1 MTLAD
6 EQRHRFVAA
15 ARALVGRDFRHRGR
29 FRDGGGGDCVGVVVV
44 AERAIGHE
52 VTDRRRYG
60 RNPANDGLREAC
72 ESHFGPAVQGAP
84 QAGDVALF
92 AWWSDACHRTPNH
105 VGILFDHPNGGLAVV
120 HALAQHK
127 RVIEHSLDAD
137 TRKRIVAV
145 YRPWRAAE

>member
-15 ARALVGRDFRHRGR
+15 ARALVGAPFRHRGR
-29 FRDGGGGDCVGVVVV
+29 SARGVDCVGLVV
-44 AERAIGHE
+44 AALAA
-52 VTDRRRYG
+52 VDRTVADRSDYG
-60 RNPANDGLREAC
+60 RNPVRDGLREAC

-145 YRPWRAAE
+145 FRPWRAAE

>member
-6 EQRHRFVAA
+6 EQRHRFIAA
-15 ARALVGRDFRHRGR
+15 ARALVGAPFRHRGR
-29 FRDGGGGDCVGVVVV
+29 SARGVDCVGLVV
-44 AERAIGHE
+44 AALAA
-52 VTDRRRYG
+52 VDRTVADRSDYS
-60 RNPANDGLREAC
+60 RNPVRDGLREAC
-72 ESHFGPAVQGAP
+72 EAHFGPAVQGAP

-127 RVIEHSLDAD
+127 RVIEHGLDDDA
-137 TRKRIVAV
+137 RKRIVAA